1 MVYSEKYEAA
11 LVLASREH
19 REQNR
24 KGTDIPY
31 ITHPVHVSVILAR
44 HGFPE
49 PVVVAGLLHD
59 VVEDQDY
66 PLDRIEEE
74 FGPDVAEMVDAL
86 SEQKRDAQGH
96 GHPWEARKRESLKK
110 LRQAS
115 DGAIAIKA
123 ADVLHNARTLAADLR
138 RAGSGVWDRFNRGPD
153 QTLWYYTK
161 VNDLVRERLGDH
173 PLVTQVEDAVT
184 RLSILVE
191 NDAGSFSQA

>member
-1 MVYSEKYEAA
+1 MAYSEKYEAA

-24 KGTDIPY
+24 KGTEIPY

-49 PVVVAGLLHD
+49 SLVVAGLLHD

-86 SEQKRDAQGH
+86 SEQKRDTQGKVR
-96 GHPWEARKRESLKK
+96 PWEVRKRESLKK

-115 DGAIAIKA
+115 DGAVTIKA
-123 ADVLHNARTLAADLR
+123 ADVLHNSRTLAADLR
-138 RAGSGVWDRFNRGPD
+138 RAGPRVWDRFNRGPD
-153 QTLWYYTK
+153 QTLWYYTE
-161 VNDLVRERLGDH
+161 VAGLVRERLGDH
-173 PLVTQVEDAVT
+173 PLVAELEDA
-184 RLSILVE
+184 LNDLALVVE
-191 NDAGSFSQA
+191 RSGSGR

>member
-1 MVYSEKYEAA
+1 MAYSEKYEAA
-11 LVLASREH
+11 LALASREH

-24 KGTDIPY
+24 KGTDTPY

-44 HGFPE
+44 YGFPE
-49 PVVVAGLLHD
+49 PLVVAGLLHD

-66 PLDRIEEE
+66 PLGRIEEE

-86 SEQKRDAQGH
+86 SERKRDAQGH
-96 GHPWEARKRESLKK
+96 VHPWEVRKRESLKR

-115 DGAIAIKA
+115 DGAVTIKA
-123 ADVLHNARTLAADLR
+123 ADVLHNARTLATDLR

-161 VNDLVRERLGDH
+161 IARLVRERLDDH
-173 PLVTQVEDAVT
+173 PLVAELEDA
-184 RLSILVE
+184 LSDLALIV
-191 NDAGSFSQA
+191 DGSRPER

>member
-1 MVYSEKYEAA
+1 MAYSEKYEAA

-44 HGFPE
+44 YGFPE
-49 PVVVAGLLHD
+49 PLIVAGLLHD

-74 FGPDVAEMVDAL
+74 FGPDVAGMVGAL
-86 SEQKRDAQGH
+86 SEQKRDAQGKAR
-96 GHPWEARKRESLKK
+96 PWEARKRESLER

-115 DGAIAIKA
+115 DGAVTIKA
-123 ADVLHNARTLAADLR
+123 ADVLHNSRTLAADLR
-138 RAGSGVWDRFNRGPD
+138 CAGPGVWDRFNRGPD
-153 QTLWYYTK
+153 QTLWYYTE
-161 VNDLVRERLGDH
+161 VARLVRERLGDH
-173 PLVTQVEDAVT
+173 PLVAELADAL
-184 RLSILVE
+184 RELALVV
-191 NDAGSFSQA
+191 DSSGV